1 MRCGG
6 VNLRCS
12 RLYHRRPVHLC
23 RRPIHNGRLWLPWA
37 TITYPVKLLGQQPS
51 KVNGKKIAVFPASI
65 MSSNNLP
72 SKLNSQSF
80 KNFRYTAVVYAGCGA
95 WNQLYLSSP
104 NVNISKAYQIEAR
117 RCDCSQYLKQAAR
130 NSSASGCRSKH
141 FNRRQRRVAETDLSS
156 QPESETDATTDS

>member
-51 KVNGKKIAVFPASI
+51 KINGKKIAVFPASI
-65 MSSNNLP
+65 TSSNNLP

-80 KNFRYTAVVYAGCGA
+80 KIFGIRLSFMPDAELEINST
-95 WNQLYLSSP
+95 YLHRTSTSVRP
-104 NVNISKAYQIEAR
+104 I
-117 RCDCSQYLKQAAR
+117 
-130 NSSASGCRSKH
+130 RS
-141 FNRRQRRVAETDLSS
+141 RRVAATAVSIWSKLRGTHR
-156 QPESETDATTDS
+156 PADADRSTLTADNGELLKPT